1 MIGKRTW
8 IAVLIA
14 SCVLGYATHADVIVL
29 SSGET
34 LHGSVVEE
42 SDKVIV
48 IEHAILG
55 RLVIQRDQI
64 TSITTES
71 GEAGDA
77 GNGSGEV
84 VAEKKTT
91 EEVKAITESA
101 PDESA
106 WKSHFAAG
114 AGFQSGNTE
123 NAELSLEFTTKRESA
138 KSRDTVD
145 ARYYYGQERGD
156 RNANKFTSGIVHE
169 WLFAD
174 SPWSVF
180 ADGRFDYDEFNSWEY
195 RLSGHGGAG
204 YQLIE
209 EDDLNVIL
217 RAGFGGAK
225 EFKSSRN
232 QIIPEALVGGE
243 LAWTIS
249 DRQQFKIESTLY
261 PDLDDTGEFRDITS
275 ASWDYKLND
284 EGNTA
289 FTLGLYNEYQ
299 SKTDPGISKN
309 DIRIFGGLSFD
320 F

>member
-1 MIGKRTW
+1 MIGKRNG
-8 IAVLIA
+8 ISLLIA
-14 SCVLGYATHADVIVL
+14 SCCIGFGAHADVIVL
-29 SSGET
+29 TSGES
-34 LHGSVVEE
+34 LEASVVEE
-42 SDKVIV
+42 SDKAVV
-48 IEHAILG
+48 VEHAILG
-55 RLVIQRDQI
+55 RLTIQRDKIAKI
-64 TSITTES
+64 TD
-71 GEAGDA
+71 GEATA
-77 GNGSGEV
+77 MFASNV
-84 VAEKKTT
+84 VEHVAPV
-91 EEVKAITESA
+91 EEPKVDDT
-101 PDESA
+101 A
-106 WKSHFAAG
+106 WKSHFTAG

-123 NAELSLEFTTKRESA
+123 NAELSLELTANRENE

-156 RNANKFTSGIVHE
+156 RNANKFTGGILHDWIIKE
-169 WLFAD
+169 
-174 SPWSVF
+174 SRWSIF

-195 RLSGHGGAG
+195 RLSGHGGVG
-204 YQLIE
+204 YQLID

-217 RAGFGGAK
+217 RGGFGGAK

-232 QIIPEALVGGE
+232 QFIPEALIGGT
-243 LAWTIS
+243 LAWKIS
-249 DRQQFKIESTLY
+249 DRQKFKIESTLY

-299 SKTDPGISKN
+299 SKTAPGISRN

>member
-1 MIGKRTW
+1 MIGKR
-8 IAVLIA
+8 IGIILLIVF
-14 SCVLGYATHADVIVL
+14 CVLGYITRADVIVL

-48 IEHAILG
+48 LEHAILG

-64 TSITTES
+64 TSITVETTDAVKNEGGAKKETQNQAEEMNVIAES
-71 GEAGDA
+71 
-77 GNGSGEV
+77 V
-84 VAEKKTT
+84 
-91 EEVKAITESA
+91 

-106 WKSHFAAG
+106 WKSHFVVG
-114 AGFQSGNTE
+114 FGFQSGNTE
-123 NAELSLEFTTKRESA
+123 VGELSLEFTTKRERDE
-138 KSRDTVD
+138 SRDTID

-169 WLFAD
+169 WLFED
-174 SPWSVF
+174 SPVSVF

-195 RLSGHGGAG
+195 RLSGHGGVG
-204 YQLIE
+204 YQLIDE
-209 EDDLNVIL
+209 NDLNVIL
-217 RAGFGGAK
+217 RGGFGGAK

-232 QIIPEALVGGE
+232 QFIPEALLGGE

-249 DRQQFKIESTLY
+249 KRQEFKLESTLY
-261 PDLDDTGEFRDITS
+261 PDLDDTGEYRNISS
-275 ASWDYKLND
+275 ASWNYKLND

-289 FTLGLYNEYQ
+289 FNLGLYNEYQ
-299 SKTDPGISKN
+299 SKTDPGVARN